1 MAFNLPPPLSTF
13 RFLIPSPP
21 PGKKKALS
29 CYKGETCK
37 YHIYLCSLSLP
48 HYSLAPLSM
57 SVIISFQWILTRKWA
72 YLNGK
77 ISFSF
82 RRWFSVFKAHGKDRQ
97 TVSSPSS
104 KAMMLSAVSYNTDE
118 WREVSG
124 GWRDG
129 SGGWKEGSIRWRDR
143 GDSSEKSNQHGEGY
157 ERKRADIK
165 IYSGCRRDEHKK

>member
-1 MAFNLPPPLSTF
+1 
-13 RFLIPSPP
+13 
-21 PGKKKALS
+21 
-29 CYKGETCK
+29 
-37 YHIYLCSLSLP
+37 
-48 HYSLAPLSM
+48 M

-129 SGGWKEGSIRWRDR
+129 SGGWKEGSIRWRDSGER
-143 GDSSEKSNQHGEGY
+143 SEKSNQQGEGY
-157 ERKRADIK
+157 ERKRAD
-165 IYSGCRRDEHKK
+165 KKYMVDAEGMSTRSRKMNWWMEAWTGSKWNEEQKGNKE